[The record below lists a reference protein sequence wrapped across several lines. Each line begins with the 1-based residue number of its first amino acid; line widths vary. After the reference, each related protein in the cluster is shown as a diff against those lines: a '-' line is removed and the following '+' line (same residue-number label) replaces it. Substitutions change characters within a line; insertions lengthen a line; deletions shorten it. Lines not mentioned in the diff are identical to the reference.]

1 MRKGMAAI
9 GLVLGLAINL
19 ATAQFAAAQ
28 TPPSGESAEQS
39 PRAKARQA
47 REAMRAMAAFSGA
60 ASTYT
65 DIVEL
70 TLAERTDAVRLRIAT
85 ARGDLARI
93 RPMLADDAFEL
104 LEKRLGDVEAAQEKG
119 DRTATALAALEA
131 FKTLATSA
139 DPRMRR
145 MPMELTMQSYS
156 AFKLMILASNP
167 QIDWPAV
174 RLAAK
179 EAEKSW
185 IGVRRFIR
193 DTNMRV
199 LFSRMQGGLR
209 DAVARDDAAGVKFA
223 ASLQLAS
230 AAVLQDF
237 FARFARSMA
246 GGRGGGDMSQLQQQG
261 R

>member
-1 MRKGMAAI
+1 MAAVA
-9 GLVLGLAINL
+9 LLLGLAINL
-19 ATAQFAAAQ
+19 LTAQFAAAQ
-28 TPPSGESAEQS
+28 TPPSGDSAEQS
-39 PRAKARQA
+39 PRGRARQA
-47 REAMRAMAAFSGA
+47 REAMRAMAAYSGA

-65 DIVEL
+65 DIAEL
-70 TLAERTDAVRLRIAT
+70 TLAERTDAVRLRIAA
-85 ARGDLARI
+85 ARGDLARL
-93 RPMLADDAFEL
+93 RPMLADEAFEL
-104 LEKRLGDVEAAQEKG
+104 MEKRLGDVEAAHEKG
-119 DRTATALAALEA
+119 DRTGTALAALEA
-131 FKTLATSA
+131 FKTIATST

-145 MPMELTMQSYS
+145 MPIELSMQSYS
-156 AFKLMILASNP
+156 AFKLMVLASTP

-246 GGRGGGDMSQLQQQG
+246 KGRGGDVSQLQQQG